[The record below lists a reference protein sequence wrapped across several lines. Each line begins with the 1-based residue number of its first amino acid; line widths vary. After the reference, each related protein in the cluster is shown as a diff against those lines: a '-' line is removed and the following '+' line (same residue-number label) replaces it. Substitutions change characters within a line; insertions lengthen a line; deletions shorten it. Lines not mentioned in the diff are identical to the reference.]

1 MSNYLDNIKLIASEL
16 SNMAPRTQME
26 LIKLCK
32 DLCINTKN
40 YLVAFDETTL
50 PALDARIEALESLTS
65 DLSSELSV
73 AEGNITA
80 NANAISTIQDA
91 ISTIETALSN
101 VYTKSQIDTMLASY
115 YTKSQIDTMFASY
128 YNKNEVD
135 NALALKANKA
145 TTYTKTEVDNALA
158 NKANASDVYAKSE
171 TYTKTE
177 VDNALA
183 DKQATL
189 VSGTNIKTIN
199 NTSLLGSGNINIGGG
214 GGGATYYKHQVDF
227 NVNDDDMYVQLLIIN
242 TSNTPLTSFNAIYNA
257 LLNNGPCQCMIQGD
271 LYQGNVVPLN
281 AYASSNKIFIVYI
294 AVESGTLIVSYDNFQ
309 SIESGITDNVY
320 TIQ

>member
-1 MSNYLDNIKLIASEL
+1 MSYLDNIKALATELAS
-16 SNMAPRTQME
+16 MAPRTQME

-65 DLSSELSV
+65 DLSNELSV
-73 AEGNITA
+73 AEDNITA

-128 YNKNEVD
+128 YNK
-135 NALALKANKA
+135 
-145 TTYTKTEVDNALA
+145 TEVDTALSG
-158 NKANASDVYAKSE
+158 KADKST

-199 NTSLLGSGNINIGGG
+199 NTSLLGSGNIEVGGSQL
-214 GGGATYYKHQVDF
+214 YKHNITLKYVNQQQITECLITLSFINRISTAYTNIVALFTYLANQGFTYTSGLLLQANGF
-227 NVNDDDMYVQLLIIN
+227 NSDSPYIILGVYFDTVEPSDSVYFVGAELDLTDNIYSYNQSDVTIN
-242 TSNTPLTSFNAIYNA
+242 TLS
-257 LLNNGPCQCMIQGD
+257 D
-271 LYQGNVVPLN
+271 L
-281 AYASSNKIFIVYI
+281 
-294 AVESGTLIVSYDNFQ
+294 VETL
-309 SIESGITDNVY
+309 
-320 TIQ
+320 